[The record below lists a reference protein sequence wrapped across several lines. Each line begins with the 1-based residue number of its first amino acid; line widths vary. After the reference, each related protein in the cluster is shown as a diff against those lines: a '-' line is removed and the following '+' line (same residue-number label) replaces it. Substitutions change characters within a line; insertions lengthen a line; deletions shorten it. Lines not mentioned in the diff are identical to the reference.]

1 MLKNLFISKVRI
13 KLLEQFLFNPE
24 QEYHIRGLVRM
35 LDEEINAIRRE
46 LLNLKDAGVL
56 RSEKKGNKVV
66 YSINP
71 KCTITH
77 ELRSI
82 LYKDS
87 EIGQMIAKVAYSVK
101 GIEMVILTQAFMNKK
116 YETSVDVDALFV
128 GNVDIRKLSAEM
140 KEVERVLNRE
150 IRYSAI
156 TMQDFEFGKKKRTAF
171 LLNILEKEMILLI
184 GNEKA
189 LKM

>member
-24 QEYHIRGLVRM
+24 QEYHIRGLVRI

-46 LLNLKDAGVL
+46 LMNLKDAGVL
-56 RSEKKGNKVV
+56 KAEKMGNRVV

-71 KCTITH
+71 KCTIIH
-77 ELRSI
+77 ELRSM

-87 EIGQMIAKVAYSVK
+87 DTGQLLTKAAYSIK
-101 GIEMVILTQAFMNKK
+101 GMEMAILTKSFMDKK
-116 YETSVDVDALFV
+116 YESGIDIDVLFV
-128 GNVDIRKLSAEM
+128 GTIDIRKLSAEM

-150 IRYSAI
+150 IKYSAI

-171 LLNILEKEMILLI
+171 LMNILDKDMILLI
-184 GNEKA
+184 GNERA

>member
-13 KLLEQFLFNPE
+13 KLLEQFLFNNE
-24 QEYHIRGLVRM
+24 QEYHIRGLVRI

-46 LLNLKDAGVL
+46 LINLKDAGIL
-56 RSEKKGNKVV
+56 KSEKRGNKVV

-71 KCTITH
+71 RCTIIH
-77 ELRSI
+77 ELRSM

-87 EIGQMIAKVAYSVK
+87 DTGQLLAKAAYSIK
-101 GIEMVILTQAFMNKK
+101 GVEMVILTKAFMEKK
-116 YETSVDVDALFV
+116 YETSVDVDVLFI
-128 GNVDIRKLSAEM
+128 GTFDIRRLSAEM
-140 KEVERVLNRE
+140 KDVEKVLSRE
-150 IRYSAI
+150 IRYSAL

-171 LLNILEKEMILLI
+171 LMNILDKELILLI

>member
-13 KLLEQFLFNPE
+13 KLLEQLLFHPE
-24 QEYHIRGLVRM
+24 QEYHIRGLVRL

-46 LLNLKDAGVL
+46 LLNLKEAGIL
-56 RSEKKGNKVV
+56 KAEKKGNKVV

-71 KCTITH
+71 RCTMIH
-77 ELRSI
+77 ELRSM

-87 EIGQMIAKVAYSVK
+87 EVGQMLAKVAYSVK
-101 GIEMVILTQAFMNKK
+101 GIDMVILTKAFMDKK
-116 YETSVDVDALFV
+116 YETGIDIDVLFV
-128 GNVDIRKLSAEM
+128 GTIDIRKLSAEM

-150 IRYSAI
+150 IKYSAL

-171 LLNILEKEMILLI
+171 LLNVLDKELILLI

-189 LKM
+189 LKI